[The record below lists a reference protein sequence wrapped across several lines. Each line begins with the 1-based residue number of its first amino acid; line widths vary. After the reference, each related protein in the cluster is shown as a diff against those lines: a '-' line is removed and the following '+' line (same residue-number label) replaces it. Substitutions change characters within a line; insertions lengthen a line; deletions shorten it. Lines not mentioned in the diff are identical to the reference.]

1 MSTTDDFQQ
10 ERGEG
15 GQVATKRIEDA
26 LGQELD
32 VRAVFRALA

>member
-10 ERGEG
+10 EQDEG
-15 GQVATKRIEDA
+15 WQVATKRIKDG

-32 VRAVFRALA
+32 VRTVFCAPA